1 MEVHRHQGVVKVWR
15 SEKGTGVIRTDD
27 GLDVWAGFAA
37 IDMEGYKTLDVGQR
51 VELDYIEAQQDSY
64 SHRAT
69 SIRPVS

>member
-1 MEVHRHQGVVKVWR
+1 M
-15 SEKGTGVIRTDD
+15 
-27 GLDVWAGFAA
+27 
-37 IDMEGYKTLDVGQR
+37 TLDVGQR